1 MAGIAILYEVK
12 VSKVKDDAKAA
23 ATKAEKEQLRAVI
36 VEVTDTLRETIRS
49 VEALDGRLGEVEE
62 ALSAA
67 RRPPACTT
75 SRWWRQGSRAGS
87 VLAQGV

>member
-1 MAGIAILYEVK
+1 MAILYEVK

-49 VEALDGRLGEVEE
+49 VEALDGRLSEVEE

-67 RRPPACTT
+67 RRPPAATA
-75 SRWWRQGSRAGS
+75 SRWWPRALGGAGS
-87 VLAQGV
+87 VWAQGV